1 MHAYTHGVRQVRQI
15 VKEDLTVMKPS
26 SNAAALSATDE
37 LDALTEHIRALLT
50 RIDRL
55 EQQHKQRKVV
65 RRRYRHLMSIS
76 SRAR

>member
-1 MHAYTHGVRQVRQI
+1 
-15 VKEDLTVMKPS
+15 MKPS

-37 LDALTEHIRALLT
+37 RDALTEHIRALLT

-65 RRRYRHLMSIS
+65 RRRYRHLMSLS
-76 SRAR
+76 LPAR